1 VARKSSV
8 FENLALMSQIGI
20 SMIMPIIM
28 GLYIGNWLDNRLGTG
43 PVFLFIFIIMGIIS
57 AFISVYKLTQRQF
70 GQKKRK

>member
-43 PVFLFIFIIMGIIS
+43 PVFLFIFIIMGIVS